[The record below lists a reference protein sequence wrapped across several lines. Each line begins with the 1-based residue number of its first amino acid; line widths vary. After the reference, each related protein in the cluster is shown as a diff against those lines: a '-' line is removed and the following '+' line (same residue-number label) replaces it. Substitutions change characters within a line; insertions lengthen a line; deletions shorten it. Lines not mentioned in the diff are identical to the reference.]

1 MKAKLSILALGAM
14 ALVSSCSNDQTVDIN
29 DGNAIKFGV
38 TAGKSSRAAVSDLAA
53 LQHPTT
59 GGFKVWAIDD
69 ANNKYIDGAAVN
81 YSSGAWTMGVKK
93 FWPQSQLSFFAV
105 YPAGAVATPTLSKT
119 SMSFDYIVSDG
130 ATDIL
135 YAAQLE
141 KGRPTTASG
150 GTVNLDFNHA
160 LSQIVFK
167 VKNNSS
173 DIKVVVKGIEINN
186 VANKGNFACTQ
197 TTIPN
202 GSIIP
207 AEGVSKAGVWT
218 ITENSLANYTAWQAT
233 AEDPA
238 YNVTDKASDFSK
250 IANLFLMPQ
259 TLIPWYN
266 TSTSTWTAQGA
277 RVLVDCVIKDS
288 ANDQV
293 WPKTGDSGKVAISLP
308 GTWNP
313 GYKYTY
319 TIVFGEGAG
328 YDPSTPDNPKPVLV
342 PISFN
347 VQVDGFT
354 DGTSGTLDGAT
365 N

>member
-14 ALVSSCSNDQTVDIN
+14 ALVSSCSNYQTVDIN

-38 TAGKSSRAAVSDLAA
+38 TAGKSSRAVQNDLTA
-53 LQHPTT
+53 LEKD
-59 GGFKVWAIDD
+59 GNSFKVWAVD
-69 ANNKYIDGAAVN
+69 AENNKYIDGAEVTYN
-81 YSSGAWTMGVKK
+81 GTSKAWAMGTKK
-93 FWPQSQLSFFAV
+93 FWPQSPLSFFAL
-105 YPAGAVATPTLSKT
+105 YPANTVANPTLNKT
-119 SMSFDYIVSDG
+119 SMSFTYNVDG
-130 ATDIL
+130 ATDML
-135 YAAQLE
+135 YATKLE
-141 KGRPTTASG
+141 MGRPTTASG
-150 GTVNLDFNHA
+150 GTVGLNFNHA

-167 VKNNSS
+167 VMNTSS
-173 DIKVVVKGIEINN
+173 DIKVTVRAIEIEN
-186 VANKGNFACTQ
+186 VYSTGNFACTK
-197 TTIPN
+197 TTNIG
-202 GSIIP
+202 GSVIN
-207 AEGVSKAGVWT
+207 AEGESNAGEWT
-218 ITENSLANYTAWQAT
+218 GQNTIAGYTAWKAT
-233 AEDPA
+233 TEDPA

-354 DGTSGTLDGAT
+354 DGTSGTLSGKT